1 MNSPG
6 SNLNVVA
13 GSLIAR
19 TFRNRRLMRAPIGL
33 YRAGLGFVFGRRL
46 MMLEHVGRSSGVAR
60 FVVLE
65 VVTRPSRNEV
75 VIASALG
82 RGAQWFRNL
91 VAEPNCHVS
100 IGLRRRVPAVAE
112 VLGPEE
118 AEAFLAEY
126 QSAHPAVWK
135 ELKKIMTSLHG
146 GDPDFELP
154 LVRLE
159 LRARN

>member
-6 SNLNVVA
+6 SNLNAVA
-13 GSLIAR
+13 GSLIAK

-46 MMLEHVGRSSGVAR
+46 MMLEHVGRSTGESR
-60 FVVLE
+60 YVVLE

-100 IGLRRRVPAVAE
+100 IGFRRRVPAVAD
-112 VLGPEE
+112 VLEPEE
-118 AEAFLAEY
+118 AAEFLAEY
-126 QSAHPAVWK
+126 QAAHPALWK
-135 ELKKIMTSLHG
+135 ELKAIMTSLHG
-146 GDPDFELP
+146 GPDFELP
-154 LVRLE
+154 LVRLA
-159 LRARN
+159 LRG